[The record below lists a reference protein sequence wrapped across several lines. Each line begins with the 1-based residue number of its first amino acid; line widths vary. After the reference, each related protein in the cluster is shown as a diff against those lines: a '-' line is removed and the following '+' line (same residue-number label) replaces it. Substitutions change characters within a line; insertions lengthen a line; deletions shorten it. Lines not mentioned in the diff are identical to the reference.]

1 MKIKELCDLFTRDE
15 IIKWFSDYNM
25 NDYLTNDEIETIK
38 NRNTWTKEKLANMII
53 DHYYMSE
60 ICAETPGLFKLFVKT
75 KMNEIME
82 SKLPLIYS
90 NSIHYDPLVNVD
102 YTETFKRDLSD
113 DTTSS
118 GSSES
123 TQNQSGNGIQL
134 DSNTPQGRVSKSSI
148 LEGNYVSSTTGS
160 ESSSNTSENNTSNT
174 TENKNVAEN
183 YTKNIKGNSGVSAT
197 AQKMIEQYRQNIR
210 AINLEIINELND
222 LFFIIF

>member
-1 MKIKELCDLFTRDE
+1 MKIKDLCNLFTRDE

-25 NDYLTNDEIETIK
+25 SDYLTTNEIQTIQNK
-38 NRNTWTKEKLANMII
+38 NTWTKEKLANMII

-60 ICAETPGLFKLFVKT
+60 IAAETPGLFKLFVKS

-90 NSIHYDPLVNVD
+90 NSISYDPLVNVD

-113 DTTSS
+113 DTIST

-123 TQNQSGNGIQL
+123 TQNQSGSEIQL

-148 LEGNYVSSTTGS
+148 LDGNYVSSASGS
-160 ESSSNTSENNTSNT
+160 EGTSNTSENNTSNT
-174 TENKNVAEN
+174 SENKNVAEN
-183 YTKNIKGNSGVSAT
+183 YTKTIKGNSGVSAT
-197 AQKMIEQYRQNIR
+197 AQKMIEQYRQNIH

>member
-1 MKIKELCDLFTRDE
+1 MKIKDLCNLFTRDE

-25 NDYLTNDEIETIK
+25 NDYLTTNEIQTIQNK
-38 NRNTWTKEKLANMII
+38 NTWTKEKLANMII

-60 ICAETPGLFKLFVKT
+60 IGAETPGLFKLFVKS

-90 NSIHYDPLVNVD
+90 NSISYDPLVNVD
-102 YTETFKRDLSD
+102 YTEIFKRDLSD
-113 DTTSS
+113 DTIST

-123 TQNQSGNGIQL
+123 TQNQSGSGIQL

-148 LEGNYVSSTTGS
+148 LDGNYVSSASGS
-160 ESSSNTSENNTSNT
+160 EGTSNTSENNTSNT
-174 TENKNVAEN
+174 SENKNVAEN
-183 YTKNIKGNSGVSAT
+183 YTKTIKGNSGVSAT